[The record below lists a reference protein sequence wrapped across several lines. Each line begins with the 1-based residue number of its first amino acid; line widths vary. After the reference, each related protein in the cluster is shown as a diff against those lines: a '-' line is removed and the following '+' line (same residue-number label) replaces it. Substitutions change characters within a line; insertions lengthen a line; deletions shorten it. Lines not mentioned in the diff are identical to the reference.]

1 MAIQELFP
9 GLDLPLRGLN
19 SRRERKLHA
28 VPGEGIQP
36 LSKEHRRIFAAILS
50 VTFAIGLLVLLA
62 INILLTQDAFVL
74 QHLKQETNITIDQR
88 DALIQKL
95 AAKSSPDQLAA
106 TAIKLGMV
114 PAGAPKFIDL
124 NSGIGTNGTAR
135 RSGGNG

>member
-19 SRRERKLHA
+19 NRRERKLYSI
-28 VPGEGIQP
+28 PGEGIQP

-50 VTFAIGLLVLLA
+50 VTFAVGLLVLLA

-74 QHLKQETNITIDQR
+74 QHLKQETNITLDQR
-88 DALIQKL
+88 DALVQQL

-106 TAIKLGMV
+106 SAISLGMI
-114 PAGAPKFIDL
+114 PADAPKFIDL
-124 NSGIGTNGTAR
+124 NSGIETNDSTSH
-135 RSGGNG
+135 SGGHG